1 MENELLFFSYG
12 SRGLIIKFKKPSVS
26 QIEILSRSFFRDYVV
41 SIFKTDV
48 QDLLL
53 TSDSLTIFFKKP
65 PNKKAIKKNLLN
77 AYDISLSKSIDFKYK
92 HWEIPV
98 CFENNFSSDLL
109 KYFND
114 DESKTKDYIKR
125 ICELELIVQ
134 FYGFLP
140 GFCYLIGLPKSMQL
154 KRKAEPTLKVEK
166 GSLAIGGGYAG
177 IYPQSS
183 PGGWHVI
190 GITPIIFFH
199 PKRDPNCFA
208 SIGDKFSFKKISIDE
223 YEKASKQ
230 NFNKNLPSFNIFNV
244 KD

>member
-1 MENELLFFSYG
+1 MESRLLFLPYG
-12 SRGLIIKFKKPSVS
+12 SKALIIKFDKPSIS
-26 QIEILSRSFFRDYVV
+26 QIEILSRLSFRNYIASFF
-41 SIFKTDV
+41 KK
-48 QDLLL
+48 DLEDLVL
-53 TSDSLTIFFKKP
+53 TSDSLTIFFKKTS
-65 PNKKAIKKNLLN
+65 NINSIKKNLLE
-77 AYDISLSKSIDFKYK
+77 AYNIILFKRNDFKYK

-109 KYFND
+109 KYFNN
-114 DESKTKDYIKR
+114 DESKTKNYVKKF
-125 ICELELIVQ
+125 CELELTVQ

-140 GFCYLIGLPKSMQL
+140 GFCYLIGLPRSMQL
-154 KRKAEPTLKVEK
+154 KRKVEPTLKVRK

-190 GITPIIFFH
+190 GITPTVFFH

-208 SIGDKFSFKKISIDE
+208 SIGDKFSFKKISIGE

-230 NFNKNLPSFNIFNV
+230 SFKKNLPSFNIFNV

>member
-1 MENELLFFSYG
+1 MKNELLFLSYG
-12 SRGLIIKFKKPSVS
+12 SRGLIIKFEKPSVS
-26 QIEILSRSFFRDYVV
+26 QIEILSRLSFRDYIA
-41 SIFKTDV
+41 SFFNK
-48 QDLLL
+48 DLEDLVL
-53 TSDSLTIFFKKP
+53 TSDSLTIFFKEP
-65 PNKKAIKKNLLN
+65 LSTNTIKKNLLN

-109 KYFND
+109 KYFNN
-114 DESKTKDYIKR
+114 DESKTNDYIKR

-140 GFCYLIGLPKSMQL
+140 GFCYLIGLPRSMQL
-154 KRKAEPTLKVEK
+154 KRKAEPTLKVRK

-190 GITPIIFFH
+190 GMSPIVFFH
-199 PKRDPNCFA
+199 AERDPNCFA
-208 SIGDKFSFKKISIDE
+208 SIGDKFSFKRISIDE
-223 YEKASKQ
+223 YEKVSKQ
-230 NFNKNLPSFNIFNV
+230 NFKKNLPSFNIFNV